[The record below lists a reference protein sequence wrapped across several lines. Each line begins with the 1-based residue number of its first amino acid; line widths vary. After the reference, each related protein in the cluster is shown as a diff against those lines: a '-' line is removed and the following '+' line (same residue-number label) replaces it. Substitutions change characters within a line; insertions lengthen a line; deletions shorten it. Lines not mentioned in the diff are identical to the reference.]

1 MLFHQS
7 VLNVMAKS
15 PFKSI
20 QDHMEQTVCA
30 VELLPK
36 VFAQII
42 AEDWDQAAITLKKI
56 GKYESSAD
64 KLKLKVCQK
73 LHSDLFLPVS
83 KGQLI
88 SLLMAQESVVNTAED
103 IAGMAFGRKMFFPE
117 CIQTDIVD
125 YIESSVSACM
135 QASNVVAELR
145 QVLESVFSG
154 SVQKLTEEM
163 IAELNK
169 IESKND
175 AIQIAIRQK
184 IIKIE
189 NTMQPIDVIF
199 IYEIIKKIGL
209 LADCAQQVGMQLI
222 VVAAR

>member
-7 VLNVMAKS
+7 VLKVMAKS
-15 PFKSI
+15 PFKGI
-20 QDHMEQTVCA
+20 QDHMEQTVYA

-36 VFAQII
+36 LFAEVTSQEWEQAGATLEKI
-42 AEDWDQAAITLKKI
+42 AKH
-56 GKYESSAD
+56 ESNAD
-64 KLKLKVCQK
+64 KLKLKVCHK

-88 SLLMAQESVVNTAED
+88 ALLMAQESIVNAAED
-103 IAGMAFGRKMFFPE
+103 IAGTVFGRKMIFPA
-117 CIQTDIVD
+117 CIEKDIMAYV
-125 YIESSVSACM
+125 ESSVSACL

-163 IAELNK
+163 IAELNE

-184 IIKIE
+184 MLSIE
-189 NTMQPIDVIF
+189 SSTDPVDIMF

-209 LADCAQQVGMQLI
+209 LADYSQHVGMQLI

>member
-7 VLNVMAKS
+7 VLKVMAKS
-15 PFKSI
+15 PFKGI

-30 VELLPK
+30 VELLPEL
-36 VFAQII
+36 FTHII
-42 AEDWDQAAITLKKI
+42 AQDWEKSEAILEKI

-64 KLKLKVCQK
+64 KLKLKVCHK

-88 SLLMAQESVVNTAED
+88 ALLMAQESIVNAAED
-103 IAGMAFGRKMFFPE
+103 IAGMAFGRKMVFPE
-117 CIQTDIVD
+117 CIQEDVLA
-125 YIESSVSACM
+125 YVASSVSACL

-163 IAELNK
+163 IAELNE

-184 IIKIE
+184 MLTIE
-189 NTMQPIDVIF
+189 SSTNPVEVMF
-199 IYEIIKKIGL
+199 IYEMIKKIGL
-209 LADCAQQVGMQLI
+209 LADYAQHVGMQLI

>member
-7 VLNVMAKS
+7 VLKVMAKS
-15 PFKSI
+15 PFKGI

-36 VFAQII
+36 LFAQTN
-42 AEDWDQAAITLKKI
+42 AQDWEQAGATLEKI
-56 GKYESSAD
+56 GRHESSAD
-64 KLKLKVCQK
+64 KLKLKVCHK

-88 SLLMAQESVVNTAED
+88 ALLMAQESIVNAAED
-103 IAGMAFGRKMFFPE
+103 IAGTVFGRKMIFPA
-117 CIQTDIVD
+117 CIEQDIMAYV
-125 YIESSVSACM
+125 ESSVSACL

-163 IAELNK
+163 IAELNE

-184 IIKIE
+184 MLTIE
-189 NTMQPIDVIF
+189 SSTDPVDVMF

-209 LADCAQQVGMQLI
+209 LADYAQHVGMQLI

>member
-7 VLNVMAKS
+7 VLKVMAKS
-15 PFKSI
+15 PFKGI
-20 QDHMEQTVCA
+20 QEHMEQSVSA

-36 VFAQII
+36 LFSQII
-42 AEDWDQAAITLKKI
+42 AEDWNKAETTLKKI
-56 GKYESSAD
+56 SKHESNAD
-64 KLKLKVCQK
+64 KLKLKVCHK

-88 SLLMAQESVVNTAED
+88 ALLMAQESIANTAED
-103 IAGMAFGRKMFFPE
+103 IAGMVFGRKIIFPE
-117 CIQTDIVD
+117 CIWTDIIT
-125 YIESSVSACM
+125 YIESSVSACK

-154 SVQKLTEEM
+154 SVQQLTEEM

-175 AIQIAIRQK
+175 AIQISIRQK

-189 NTMQPIDVIF
+189 NDMQPVEVMF
-199 IYEIIKKIGL
+199 IYEIIKRIGQ